1 MNDTVT
7 KKSVLVIDVLQYA
20 HDHNLDVNNIDDVKK
35 ILEVLDPEHKE
46 NVTEFAE
53 LLKTSDTFM
62 GMKARD
68 LKAEDKLPN

>member
-7 KKSVLVIDVLQYA
+7 KKSELVIDALQYA
-20 HDHNLDVNNIDDVKK
+20 HDHNLDINNIDDVKK
-35 ILEVLDPEHKE
+35 ILEVFDPEHKE
-46 NVTEFAE
+46 NVTEFVE
-53 LLKTSDTFM
+53 LLKTSNTFM

>member
-7 KKSVLVIDVLQYA
+7 KKSELVIDTLQYA
-20 HDHNLDVNNIDDVKK
+20 HEHKLDINNIDDVKK
-35 ILEVLDPEHKE
+35 ILDAIDPEHKE

-53 LLKTSDTFM
+53 LLKTSDVFM

-68 LKAEDKLPN
+68 LKSEDNLPN

>member
-7 KKSVLVIDVLQYA
+7 KKSELVIDALQYA
-20 HDHNLDVNNIDDVKK
+20 HDHNLDINSIDDVKK

-53 LLKTSDTFM
+53 LLDTSDTFM
-62 GMKARD
+62 GMKAHD
-68 LKAEDKLPN
+68 LMAEDKLPN

>member
-7 KKSVLVIDVLQYA
+7 KKSELVIDALQYA
-20 HDHNLDVNNIDDVKK
+20 HDHNLDINNIDDVKK

-46 NVTEFAE
+46 NVTEFVE